1 MKGAGRPIKFLLL
14 VLVGWTGARATL
26 LWPGAE
32 LAAVAEASETPA
44 GLSPMPAAPLFAFP
58 QPSGHPRFVDA
69 TSPERVLPGL
79 RDPGVSPVFHSAAAT
94 ISSISESAPGATR
107 TPQVTTSPEPALA
120 LVAQPQAPRR
130 WSASAWLVARGGSM
144 AGDGAFGPAQ
154 LGGSQAGARIRYA
167 LTRTLALSGRLSSPL
182 RGVGKEAGLGIEWQP
197 LKLPLPVS
205 ILLER
210 RLALDSGPDGTGL
223 GAIAGINPT
232 PVVGR
237 LQVEGYGQAGVV
249 LRARREPY
257 ADGAVRLLHPV
268 SSGKRLQVALG
279 AGAWGGAQ
287 RGASRLDIGPSLVAT
302 VPTGGPKLRLAA
314 EWRQRVAGNAA
325 PGSGPA
331 LTLGTDF

>member
-1 MKGAGRPIKFLLL
+1 MTGAGRPIKFLLL
-14 VLVGWTGARATL
+14 VLAGWTGARATL

-58 QPSGHPRFVDA
+58 QPSGHPRRVGA
-69 TSPERVLPGL
+69 ASPEPLPAGYTE
-79 RDPGVSPVFHSAAAT
+79 PGGAPVFHAAAAMLLP
-94 ISSISESAPGATR
+94 ISQAAPGGAPA
-107 TPQVTTSPEPALA
+107 PQVATSPEPALA
-120 LVAQPQAPRR
+120 LVAQPRAPRR

-167 LTRTLALSGRLSSPL
+167 LTRTLALSGRFSSPL
-182 RGVGKEAGLGIEWQP
+182 RGVGKEAGLGVEWQP

-210 RLALDSGPDGTGL
+210 RIALDSGPDGTGL

-232 PVVGR
+232 PVFGR

-257 ADGAVRLLHPV
+257 ADGAVRVLHPV
-268 SSGKRLQVALG
+268 SSGKRLELALG

>member
-1 MKGAGRPIKFLLL
+1 M
-14 VLVGWTGARATL
+14 
-26 LWPGAE
+26 
-32 LAAVAEASETPA
+32 
-44 GLSPMPAAPLFAFP
+44 
-58 QPSGHPRFVDA
+58 
-69 TSPERVLPGL
+69 
-79 RDPGVSPVFHSAAAT
+79 
-94 ISSISESAPGATR
+94 
-107 TPQVTTSPEPALA
+107 A
-120 LVAQPQAPRR
+120 LVTQPQGLRR

-167 LTRTLALSGRLSSPL
+167 LTRTLSLSGRLSSPL
-182 RGVGKEAGLGIEWQP
+182 RGVGKEAGLGVEWQP
-197 LKLPLPVS
+197 LKLPLPIS

-210 RLALDSGPDGTGL
+210 RIALDSGQDGTGL

-232 PVVGR
+232 PLVGR

-268 SSGKRLQVALG
+268 ASGKRLQLALG

-302 VPTGGPKLRLAA
+302 VPTGGPKLRVAA